1 MNLIRVILTENHKG
15 HSGYCIYTQFK
26 RRKPICGLKN
36 HKGIY
41 LGREKARGCFVG
53 GWWYF
58 IFWSI
63 CSLYWCAHI
72 MKIHQFVNS
81 EFVQFLNRWWFSS
94 SAPCPNTRIP
104 RGPSKRLELFCCD
117 SLAGVLLASSG
128 QRPEMLVNRQQ
139 YRRQPL
145 STQTS
150 GSKHVN
156 RSKFK
161 KSW

>member
-1 MNLIRVILTENHKG
+1 M
-15 HSGYCIYTQFK
+15 
-26 RRKPICGLKN
+26 
-36 HKGIY
+36 
-41 LGREKARGCFVG
+41 G
-53 GWWYF
+53 GWWCF

-72 MKIHQFVNS
+72 LKIHQFVNS

-104 RGPSKRLELFCCD
+104 RGPSKCLELFCCD

-128 QRPEMLVNRQQ
+128 QRPEMLVNRLQ

-150 GSKHVN
+150 GSTDPSLRNLDKHKSISKKRELHWHRLYSVWKFKHVSD
-156 RSKFK
+156 RFHQ
-161 KSW
+161 